1 MRGRGSKAGSGEV
14 RARDPWILRTRWA
27 RQKLRIN
34 GTGRKVLILKMF
46 LKESTSEGSVQGDSN
61 NDKLMV
67 STNCLFDLLRFS
79 LITCQIC
86 ISSDIC
92 QTISSGGLNSGLYQ
106 QSLYPSWCV
115 SKENCSVRTRA
126 PGPRLNQNYRRRLN

>member
-1 MRGRGSKAGSGEV
+1 MRETRGRGSNKAGSGEV
-14 RARDPWILRTRWA
+14 RARDPWIHLNRLS
-27 RQKLRIN
+27 RQKLR
-34 GTGRKVLILKMF
+34 TWSWVLILSTF
-46 LKESTSEGSVQGDSN
+46 KESMSEGSVQGGSN

-67 STNCLFDLLRFS
+67 STKCLFDLLRFS

-86 ISSDIC
+86 ICSDIC

-115 SKENCSVRTRA
+115 SKENCSART
-126 PGPRLNQNYRRRLN
+126 RLNQNYRRRLN